1 MVIVNPSMVVEL
13 VGEIKV
19 FPFGMP
25 KLFLLFNSSKIES
38 GLEICID
45 YLNSNIK
52 KIRLQKK

>member
-1 MVIVNPSMVVEL
+1 MVVVNLSMVVEL

-38 GLEICID
+38 GLEIYID

-52 KIRLQKK
+52 KIRL